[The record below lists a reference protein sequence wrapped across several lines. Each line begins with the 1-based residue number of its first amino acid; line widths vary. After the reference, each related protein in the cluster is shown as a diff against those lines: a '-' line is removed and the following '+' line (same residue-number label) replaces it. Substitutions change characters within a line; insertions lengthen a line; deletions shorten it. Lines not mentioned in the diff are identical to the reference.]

1 LCACPNG
8 HARRHNTARR
18 AQHARAHTHTHT
30 NQQGNGQRDRKKV
43 PSLGESVVQ
52 GVTEVGGASDSQVC
66 PSSCACSSRRADAS
80 SLLANAMT
88 PKRLPHF
95 FIQEVSFVHGVQTCL
110 PTKVAD
116 RLVAFLP
123 PTIFSGSNV
132 ELSYHHTQVPKLD
145 IRSRKDGW
153 W

>member
-1 LCACPNG
+1 
-8 HARRHNTARR
+8 
-18 AQHARAHTHTHT
+18 
-30 NQQGNGQRDRKKV
+30 
-43 PSLGESVVQ
+43 
-52 GVTEVGGASDSQVC
+52 
-66 PSSCACSSRRADAS
+66 
-80 SLLANAMT
+80 MT

-132 ELSYHHTQVPKLD
+132 EFRNLCMIIAQFD
-145 IRSRKDGW
+145 IAFDTAFGTAFDTASAEVAPMRSSV
-153 W
+153 